1 MRRPPAL
8 PVLLLTAALAAGCGG
23 GGDAA
28 KPKTTA
34 PLADAPKASTPAP
47 TPRPV
52 VVTVDKKR
60 RTVSTTGKTVLEVL
74 TQAGIELGPYDLV
87 APPRESTAGRTIKVV
102 RLLSKPVTKTVAVE
116 PPTIKKKS
124 SKVPPFSEKELRKG
138 KPGLT
143 VVQTAYVQRRGKKVK
158 VVLSSKVKR
167 KPVARILGVGPQSA
181 AGGSAARLNW
191 AGLAKCESGGN
202 PRAVNPAG
210 YYGLY
215 QFSMQTWT
223 SVGGSGKPSDAS
235 AGEQTYRAQLLY
247 NKVNGRWQGQWPN
260 CGKFLFS

>member
-8 PVLLLTAALAAGCGG
+8 SALLLTAALAAGCGG
-23 GGDAA
+23 GEAA
-28 KPKTTA
+28 KSKPAT
-34 PLADAPKASTPAP
+34 PLADAPKASAPAP

-52 VVTVDKKR
+52 VVTVDKQR
-60 RTVSTTGKTVLEVL
+60 RTVSTTGTTVQEVL
-74 TQAGIELGPYDLV
+74 DQAGIKLGPYDLV
-87 APPRESTAGRTIKVV
+87 APPREAAAGKTIKVV
-102 RLLSKPVTKTVAVE
+102 RLLSRPVTRTVRVE

-138 KPGLT
+138 RPGIT

-158 VVLSSKVKR
+158 VVLSQQVKR
-167 KPVARILGVGPQSA
+167 KPVARILGIGPEASV
-181 AGGSAARLNW
+181 GGSAARLNW

-215 QFSMQTWT
+215 QFSMPTWT

-235 AGEQTYRAQLLY
+235 PGEQTYRAQLLY